1 MEKIYCF
8 AKTPPD
14 ADEDAFEGVETN
26 NVLLFVPYG
35 SEDLYKAHDFWK
47 RFWVE
52 TPTGVDEIE
61 GGRSKMEDNNPVYN
75 LSGQQVGKPQKGIN
89 IIRYSDGTT
98 RKVLIK

>member
-52 TPTGVDEIE
+52 TPTAISLTPALSEDEGQIY
-61 GGRSKMEDNNPVYN
+61 D
-75 LSGQQVGKPQKGIN
+75 LSGKRHAGMQHGIN
-89 IIRYSDGTT
+89 IVKQGAKA
-98 RKVLIK
+98 RKVFVR